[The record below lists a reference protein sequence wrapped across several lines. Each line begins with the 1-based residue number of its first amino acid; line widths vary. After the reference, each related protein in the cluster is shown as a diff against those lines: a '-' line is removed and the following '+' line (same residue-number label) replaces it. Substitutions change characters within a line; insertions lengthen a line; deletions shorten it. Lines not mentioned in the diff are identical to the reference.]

1 MSIESDEFVTVA
13 AAIKPVIEDCRLL
26 SIAER
31 QALDLILEGLK
42 DRNLR
47 VLSLAESGRG
57 RRKGKA

>member
-1 MSIESDEFVTVA
+1 MSIESAEFVTVA

-31 QALDLILEGLK
+31 ALDLILEGLK